1 MLRLQTF
8 FICQKATGWWGE
20 DLSNIFS
27 PPTTWSEVWEI
38 KKRKIHLRIFTHH
51 LTLHYKEMNNTI
63 FLVFL
68 LIMKQRLYTWL
79 VNSDIKQPKPFQI
92 FFRKRRNWTDDVFC
106 NSHLY
111 IVISNVT
118 NCYFSDG
125 ITFIIAHIWKNW
137 NTANE
142 SQKWSLI
149 TWIFN
154 NHQWLLNIFN
164 YPVNSIGYQ
173 VVHNF
178 DYIAILGRISRC
190 T

>member
-1 MLRLQTF
+1 MIQKLTWMLRLQTF

-38 KKRKIHLRIFTHH
+38 TKRKIHLRIFTHH

-92 FFRKRRNWTDDVFC
+92 FFRKRRNWPDDVFC

-111 IVISNVT
+111 IVISEVIKQLFPSW
-118 NCYFSDG
+118 YG
-125 ITFIIAHIWKNW
+125 
-137 NTANE
+137 NE
-142 SQKWSLI
+142 CDM
-149 TWIFN
+149 
-154 NHQWLLNIFN
+154 
-164 YPVNSIGYQ
+164 
-173 VVHNF
+173 NF
-178 DYIAILGRISRC
+178 Q
-190 T
+190 